1 MAACSA
7 NRTFGR
13 RVFVETPQIQYE
25 MVQNSFAKRARAD
38 KSRIVGSNN
47 EGSAGFI
54 KELVMIG
61 KDGKWLQA

>member
-1 MAACSA
+1 
-7 NRTFGR
+7 
-13 RVFVETPQIQYE
+13 